1 MVLDR
6 FRLDGRIAVVTGA
19 SSGLGQA
26 AAIALAEAGAEVV
39 LAARRADRLAVT
51 RKDVEALGGRAYTSV
66 LDVTDPSACDRVV
79 RQTADSLGRLDV
91 LVNAAGI
98 GSLAP
103 PTRERPEDFRSVMEI
118 NLMGTYW
125 MCQAAGRVMKAGA
138 SIVNIGSVL
147 GLTSIRLPQAAY
159 SASKAGLVGLTRDL
173 AQQWTGRKG
182 IRVNLVE
189 FSQPLV
195 LAREDNPRTRSG
207 MARLSFRVDDIN
219 AQYQYLREM
228 GVEFVVPLRR
238 RIGPGGVPLAVMWFL
253 DPDCTV
259 VEVLQVSRRDAEP
272 SEQRES
278 AEQGREDG

>member
-1 MVLDR
+1 
-6 FRLDGRIAVVTGA
+6 
-19 SSGLGQA
+19 
-26 AAIALAEAGAEVV
+26 VV

-51 RKDVEALGGRAYTSV
+51 RKDVEALGGRAHTSV
-66 LDVTDPSACDRVV
+66 LDVTDPGACDRVV

-91 LVNAAGI
+91 LVNAAGV

-103 PTRERPEDFRSVMEI
+103 ATRERPEDFRSVMEI

-182 IRVNLVE
+182 IRVNLVAPGFFPTE
-189 FSQPLV
+189 MPT
-195 LAREDNPRTRSG
+195 P
-207 MARLSFRVDDIN
+207 DDM
-219 AQYQYLREM
+219 EM
-228 GVEFVVPLRR
+228 LLGH
-238 RIGPGGVPLAVMWFL
+238 RIPAG
-253 DPDCTV
+253 
-259 VEVLQVSRRDAEP
+259 R
-272 SEQRES
+272 
-278 AEQGREDG
+278 QGRVEECAAVVVFLASDAASYVSGVTLPVDGGMLTT